1 MPVVVYV
8 LGLTIFSLT
17 TSEFMVAGMMPS
29 LTQTL
34 GVSVTEIGYL
44 ISLYAIGMVVGGP
57 LLTFG
62 LLKLRVPNKKA
73 LLWMLGFYAIA
84 QSVAASATSYD
95 IMAAARV
102 ATGVAGAACFGVSL
116 AICADIVGADSRGR
130 AASIVVGGLM
140 LATVLGVPIATI
152 IDQQWGWR
160 ASFWLVV
167 ALTVLC
173 AAIIT
178 FMVPRSASSAE
189 VGLGAE
195 LREFKNPHLWAAYA
209 TSGLIIGATFA
220 AFSYFA
226 PILTEVTGFS
236 AASIPWLLGLY
247 GAANV
252 AGNTVAGRYA
262 DKHTMPIMVWG
273 LIALCVALAVFAVF
287 AQSQAI
293 SLLALILIGLVGVPM
308 NPAMIARVMKTAH
321 PGALVNTVHT
331 SVINIGLGA
340 GAWIGGLG
348 ISAGYGLLSPLWVGA
363 ALAVLGLLSLLP
375 YLGHKRIGSQAAGE
389 RLS

>member
-1 MPVVVYV
+1 MPLVVYI

-29 LTQTL
+29 LTQAF
-34 GVSVTEIGYL
+34 GVSVTQIGYL

-57 LLTFG
+57 LLTVG

-73 LLWMLGFYAIA
+73 LLWLLGFYAIA

-95 IMAAARV
+95 IMAVARV
-102 ATGVAGAACFGVSL
+102 ATGVAGSACFGVSL
-116 AICADIVGADSRGR
+116 AICAEIVGVESRGQ

-140 LATVLGVPIATI
+140 LATVLGVPIATV
-152 IDQQWGWR
+152 IDQHWGWR

-167 ALTVLC
+167 ALAVLC
-173 AAIIT
+173 AVVIT
-178 FMVPRSASSAE
+178 FLVPRAKAAATVS
-189 VGLGAE
+189 LGVE
-195 LREFKNPHLWAAYA
+195 LAEFKNRHLWAAYA

-226 PILTEVTGFS
+226 PILTAVTGF
-236 AASIPWLLGLY
+236 AASSIPWLLGIY

-252 AGNTVAGRYA
+252 VGNMVVGRYA
-262 DKHTMPIMVWG
+262 DKHTMPIMAWG
-273 LIALCVALAVFAVF
+273 LIVLGATLALFAVF
-287 AQSQAI
+287 AQSQVL
-293 SLLALILIGLVGVPM
+293 SLAALIVIGLVGVPM

-331 SVINIGLGA
+331 SVINIGLGL

-348 ISAGYGLLSPLWVGA
+348 IAAGYGVRSPLWVGA
-363 ALAVLGLLSLLP
+363 GLALLGLLSLLP
-375 YLGHKRIGSQAAGE
+375 YLGRKAHEARSLTAGQ
-389 RLS
+389 